1 MPENFENK
9 NGTNSFLQS
18 LKEYN
23 KKDMENGINNKKE
36 ILEVFSTNGM
46 DRYVKVEDYLKYF
59 DKTMP
64 TEDKL
69 STTGDVKIV
78 TVPQEKIEEV
88 IKTYNLI
95 LKLILLRQ
103 KDRGDSPK
111 DPDQKDPDNYDSSKD
126 YTELDE
132 SER

>member
-9 NGTNSFLQS
+9 KVTNSFLQS

-23 KKDMENGINNKKE
+23 EDMGNGINNKKE

-69 STTGDVKIV
+69 YTTGDVKIV

-88 IKTYNLI
+88 IKT
-95 LKLILLRQ
+95 
-103 KDRGDSPK
+103 
-111 DPDQKDPDNYDSSKD
+111 
-126 YTELDE
+126 
-132 SER
+132 